1 MPPQDSKRSAGEMI
15 DRYGFESRAAVDD
28 GYGNI
33 VAGAWEERFE
43 QRAETIFLKGNEQVI
58 AANLEGRQ
66 PVMLRVRTSSDS
78 RQITPDWRAHDKRR
92 NIYFAIR
99 ATAVTP
105 DRDFIEI
112 TAEQGVAA

>member
-1 MPPQDSKRSAGEMI
+1 MPPANKRSAGEMI

-43 QRAETIFLKGNEQVI
+43 QRAETIFLKGTEQVL
-58 AANLEGRQ
+58 ASSLEGHQ
-66 PVMLRVRTSSDS
+66 PVMLRVRTSTAS
-78 RQITPDWRAHDKRR
+78 RAITPEWRAHDKRR
-92 NIYFAIR
+92 GIYFAIR
-99 ATAVTP
+99 AIAVTP